1 MNHRFLIG
9 VFTDESDILDA
20 TRAARGRGW
29 RIADVYAPYAV
40 HGLDKAM
47 GLAPS
52 RLPWV
57 CFLLGLFGAGAK
69 VWFEYWTTSMDWPV
83 NVGGKPWNSLP
94 AFVPITFEVMVLFA
108 GISTVIAFFLVAG
121 LRPWRKAQV
130 ICPGVTND
138 RFALVIEE
146 SDAAFDVAEARSL
159 LEAHGA
165 FHIEEREEG
174 LVAPASRG
182 HLPLLGGR

>member
-1 MNHRFLIG
+1 MDRRFMIG
-9 VFTDESDILDA
+9 VFTGERDILEA

-29 RIADVYAPYAV
+29 KVADVYAPYAV

-108 GISTVIAFFLVAG
+108 GISTVMAFFLVAG
-121 LRPWRKAQV
+121 LRPWRKATQ
-130 ICPGVTND
+130 IYPGVTND
-138 RFALVIEE
+138 RFALVLEE
-146 SDAAFDVAEARSL
+146 SDAAFDVAEVRSL
-159 LEAHGA
+159 FETHRAVHV
-165 FHIEEREEG
+165 EEREEG
-174 LVAPASRG
+174 
-182 HLPLLGGR
+182 GR